1 MTSAPSDRASRPGA
15 GVRAAL
21 LGALP
26 GWIVARALVG
36 LAMLMSRWVVDRGLD
51 DPLARS
57 TSHQGL
63 LAWDGSF
70 YADLAQHGYASLP
83 RETLRFFPL
92 TPLLGRAVGWLGVGP
107 RVGVIVVA
115 NVAALIAGMLLWTL
129 VRREGFGD
137 AAAKRAAWF
146 LALVPPAFVLVLGYA
161 ESVFLALA
169 IGIFLAA
176 RDRRWWL
183 AAALG
188 VFAGLSRPGGFIIA
202 VPIAIEAARAL
213 GATRPRELVARVIAV
228 VAPFVGTGLFLWWVS
243 DRFGDPFLPF
253 RIQTRSNLKGS
264 FANPL
269 TSIEHAVRGLAH
281 GHIGTG
287 LHVPW
292 MILAATLTVV
302 ALRKLPASYGWFT
315 LVTLASAVTSSNLDS
330 FERYALGAFPLVIV
344 VAMLS
349 HHRRV
354 ERSLLILSGAA
365 MTGCTVLALTHAYVP

>member
-1 MTSAPSDRASRPGA
+1 MTSAPSDRAPRPAA

-21 LGALP
+21 LSASP
-26 GWIVARALVG
+26 GWIVARTLVG
-36 LAMLMSRWVVDRGLD
+36 LAILISRVVVDRGVD
-51 DPLARS
+51 DPLARL
-57 TSHQGL
+57 TSRDGL
-63 LAWDGSF
+63 LAWDGAF
-70 YADLAQHGYASLP
+70 YADLAQHGYAQLP
-83 RETLRFFPL
+83 RAALRFFPL
-92 TPLLGRAVGWLGVGP
+92 TPLLGRAIGWTGLGP
-107 RVGVIVVA
+107 RIGVVVVA
-115 NVAALIAGMLLWTL
+115 NVAALLAGALLWTL

-146 LALVPPAFVLVLGYA
+146 LALMPSAFVLVFGYA
-161 ESVFLALA
+161 EAVFLALA

-183 AAALG
+183 VAALG
-188 VFAGLSRPGGFIIA
+188 VFAGLSRPGGFIVA

-213 GATRPRELVARVIAV
+213 RSTRPRELAARVIAV
-228 VAPFVGTGLFLWWVS
+228 VAPFAGTGLFLWWVS
-243 DRFGDPFLPF
+243 DRFGDAFLPF

-302 ALRKLPASYGWFT
+302 AFRKLPASYGWFT

-344 VAMLS
+344 VAMLT

-365 MTGCTVLALTHAYVP
+365 MTGYTVLALTHAYVP